1 VCKPN
6 LKAYTELKS
15 AESYGRW
22 IEDTVCVLRAQG
34 LGMFLDPTFVPEA
47 QDLVEWD
54 AKKAFVYMMLLKNVK
69 TLTGMRIVKNH
80 RPNYNAQAVL
90 AELADEHM
98 RSTYAVISGCELLT
112 RITTRRF
119 DPRGKLT
126 AMEFIS
132 RLKNMTDQ
140 YNKQRTSPA
149 RQLHDKLKKSLLM
162 SALSTV
168 MVLRSVGDREQ
179 ESFVRGRLAYDYHQ
193 YLSVVKTQAIL
204 YDEKSMGNRSAN
216 VANFEHDFDDPEE
229 PDYQEESNNIDE
241 MLVHLMKCRA
251 PRTSMNKET
260 WESLSAEGKT
270 TWDKLNET
278 DRRKVLQYVTKRNEK
293 DSMEANQHEVIESD
307 ENEII
312 QNEVKDEDNEATPG
326 EINNAVSKRKEAHPG
341 DLRRMMGGNEKGK
354 KKTGKSF
361 NVNFL
366 NPEPVDDMILED
378 IIQAYWNSESDDKD
392 FY

>member
-1 VCKPN
+1 VVKPD

-15 AESYGRW
+15 AESYATW

-47 QDLVEWD
+47 QDFQEWD
-54 AKKAFVYMMLLKNVK
+54 AKQSFVYMMLLKNVK

-80 RPNYNAQAVL
+80 RPTYNAQAVL

-98 RSTYAVISGCELLT
+98 RSTYAAISGRGILT

-132 RLKNMTDQ
+132 KFENMTDQ
-140 YNKQRTSPA
+140 YNEQQTSPTK
-149 RQLHDKLKKSLLM
+149 QLHDELKKTLLM

-179 ESFVRGRLAYDYHQ
+179 ESFVRGGPAYDYHQ

-216 VANFEHDFDDPEE
+216 VASLEHD
-229 PDYQEESNNIDE
+229 PDEHEGSDYYEESNDVDE
-241 MLVHLMKCRA
+241 MLVHLMKRRT

-260 WESLSAEGKT
+260 WESLSTEGKS
-270 TWDKLNET
+270 TWDKLNDT
-278 DRRKVLQYVTKRNEK
+278 DKRKVLQYVTKRNEK
-293 DSMEANQHEVIESD
+293 DSMEANQHEVTETD
-307 ENEII
+307 ENEIV
-312 QNEVKDEDNEATPG
+312 QNEVKDEDNENTPG

-366 NPEPVDDMILED
+366 NPEPEDDTILENT
-378 IIQAYWNSESDDKD
+378 IQAYWNSDCDDED
-392 FY
+392 F